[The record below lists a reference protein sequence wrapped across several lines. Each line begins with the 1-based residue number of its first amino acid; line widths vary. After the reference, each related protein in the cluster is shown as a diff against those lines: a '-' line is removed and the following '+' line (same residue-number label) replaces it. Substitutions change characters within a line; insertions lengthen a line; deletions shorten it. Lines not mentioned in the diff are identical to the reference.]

1 MAEKSIEAISSE
13 WLNQPELGR
22 LKYVKVLA
30 IASIL
35 PVIFSMY
42 GWIFNIEILKSFFPN
57 QLPMKFI
64 TSVCFFFSALT
75 IIFVSESVKGKR
87 EVSQVVLP
95 ATSISVLLL
104 MSIAVTGS
112 YLNVETGIE
121 SLFVG
126 VQSRTTTLALGDM
139 PAVVEVI
146 SFIFI
151 AMIGMLTLFRIR
163 YLKNVAFFCGVFIF
177 ICGILALVGNLINND
192 FLNFNFFVFDY
203 PIVFS
208 ASIIF
213 IILGLALC
221 ILGRVVNML
230 PSYPYD

>member
-1 MAEKSIEAISSE
+1 MAENSLEAISSE
-13 WLNQPELGR
+13 WLNQPELRR

-30 IASIL
+30 IASIM

-64 TSVCFFFSALT
+64 TAVCFFFSALT

-87 EVSQVVLP
+87 EIAQVVLP

-104 MSIAVTGS
+104 MSIAVAGS
-112 YLNVETGIE
+112 YLNVQTGIE

-126 VQSRTTTLALGDM
+126 AQSRTTSSVLGDM
-139 PAVVEVI
+139 PAVAEVI

-151 AMIGMLTLFRIR
+151 AIIGILTLFRVR
-163 YLKNVAFFCGVFIF
+163 YLKNVAFFCGVFIV
-177 ICGILALVGNLINND
+177 ICGFLALVGNLINND
-192 FLNFNFFVFDY
+192 FLNFNFFTFDY

-213 IILGLALC
+213 LILGSAIC
-221 ILGRVVNML
+221 ILGWVVNRL
-230 PSYPYD
+230 PNYPYD

>member
-1 MAEKSIEAISSE
+1 MAENSLEAISSQ
-13 WLNQPELGR
+13 WLNQPVLKR

-30 IASIL
+30 ITSIM
-35 PVIFSMY
+35 PVTFSMY

-64 TSVCFFFSALT
+64 TAVCFFFSALT

-87 EVSQVVLP
+87 EIAQIVLP
-95 ATSISVLLL
+95 ATAISVLLL

-112 YLNVETGIE
+112 YLKVETGIE

-126 VQSRTTTLALGDM
+126 AQSRTTNLALGDM
-139 PAVVEVI
+139 PAVAEVI

-151 AMIGMLTLFRIR
+151 AMIGILALFKIK
-163 YLKNVAFFCGVFIF
+163 YLKNVAFFCGVFIA

-192 FLNFNFFVFDY
+192 FLNFNFFSFDY

-213 IILGLALC
+213 LILGMALC
-221 ILGRVVNML
+221 ILGRVVNKL
-230 PSYPYD
+230 PGYPYD